1 MELSDDLSN
10 KSEKDEEQKPQTE
23 QSKEAQLKMKENTS
37 KVESSLSAA
46 ISSDLCNQDAKETM
60 IETKAIAPE
69 KVVSPKKGS
78 LSSSSLD
85 SIKHSPQKQVV
96 SPTSKQKRKTS

>member
-1 MELSDDLSN
+1 
-10 KSEKDEEQKPQTE
+10 
-23 QSKEAQLKMKENTS
+23 MKENTS

-46 ISSDLCNQDAKETM
+46 ISSDLCDQEAKETV

-69 KVVSPKKGS
+69 KVVSPKKGT

-85 SIKHSPQKQVV
+85 SVKYSP
-96 SPTSKQKRKTS
+96 